1 MRIIRSGD
9 VGDDVRDVQTR
20 LVGLGHRIDLAE
32 ADGHFGR
39 TTDHAVRAFQSSRGL
54 LVDGKVGPDTWGRL
68 VEAGWRL
75 GDRTL
80 YLKSPNLRGDD
91 VLDLQHRLNELGFE
105 VGKED
110 GIFGRRT
117 QTAVVDFQR
126 NVGEGA
132 DGIVGLGTVRALERV
147 KPTVPGPS
155 RSQVR
160 EAEALREG
168 GAAPTGAVV
177 AVDAEPALAAA
188 IATALGRGGSR
199 PEVVVGETPSERAV
213 AANEARAAAY
223 VAVAPGEDPTR
234 AVVFH
239 WGTPTTHSPAGR
251 LLAEG
256 VAEELAAEG
265 VAGVVVEPLAIATLR
280 ETRMPAIVVDVP
292 RATAAAMAAAV
303 ARGVARFLGA

>member
-1 MRIIRSGD
+1 MLFRS
-9 VGDDVRDVQTR
+9 
-20 LVGLGHRIDLAE
+20 GLGHRIDADE
-32 ADGHFGR
+32 ADGHFGD
-39 TTDHAVRAFQSSRGL
+39 TTDRAVRAFQTSRGL

-160 EAEALREG
+160 EAEAPC
-168 GAAPTGAVV
+168 PTPRIRVLPAVAVRVTCAVV
-177 AVDAEPALAAA
+177 PPLLDAGPWACTCVGSP
-188 IATALGRGGSR
+188 IA
-199 PEVVVGETPSERAV
+199 
-213 AANEARAAAY
+213 
-223 VAVAPGEDPTR
+223 
-234 AVVFH
+234 
-239 WGTPTTHSPAGR
+239 
-251 LLAEG
+251 
-256 VAEELAAEG
+256 
-265 VAGVVVEPLAIATLR
+265 
-280 ETRMPAIVVDVP
+280 P
-292 RATAAAMAAAV
+292 R
-303 ARGVARFLGA
+303 